1 MLQTLTFDKEHSVMK
16 HKVLAVVVAASLI
29 AAGVAVAEVV
39 IGGDDV
45 YGPWT
50 CTSCTVATP
59 RPDPQL
65 RRT

>member
-1 MLQTLTFDKEHSVMK
+1 MK